1 MNKQKQKKRKKSYFA
16 GECAIVT
23 GASSG
28 IGKEI
33 SRILVRDYG
42 MMVFGCSR
50 NIEKLNSVKAEIES
64 VNLFGGSFV
73 PYALDVTNLE
83 AIVDL
88 RSHINSHCLNLRLV
102 VANAGQMLPITEF
115 SRERDADEKR
125 MMETNTWGAMNMA
138 RVFIPDLE
146 FSPVKVGFVFVGS
159 IAGIVPVPGC
169 AAYSASKA
177 AVKNFAES
185 LMAENKKRKLYI
197 GHMMP
202 GMTNTNLFA
211 SGGEDLPDWVQKYMT
226 PAEKM
231 AEMIV
236 NKARKRKKR
245 CVLGTDAKL
254 MRMCY
259 RLSPSGF
266 PRLMRRVLE
275 NYHIY
280 H

>member
-1 MNKQKQKKRKKSYFA
+1 MSNQKQKKRKKSYFA

-33 SRILVRDYG
+33 SRILVRDFG
-42 MMVFGCSR
+42 MMVFGVSR
-50 NIEKLNSVKAEIES
+50 NLEKLERIKAEIES
-64 VNLFGGSFV
+64 ENPFGGSFV
-73 PYALDVTNLE
+73 PYALDVTDIE
-83 AIVDL
+83 SIFDL
-88 RSHINSHCLNLRLV
+88 RSHINTHCLNLRLV
-102 VANAGQMLPITEF
+102 ISNAGQMLPITEF
-115 SRERDADEKR
+115 SRENEVQEKG
-125 MMETNTWGAMNMA
+125 MTNTNLIGAMNMA
-138 RVFIPDLE
+138 RVFIPDLRH
-146 FSPVKVGFVFVGS
+146 SPVKVGFVFVGS

-177 AVKNFAES
+177 GVKNFAES
-185 LMAENKKRKLYI
+185 VIAENKKRKLYI

-211 SGGEDLPDWVQKYMT
+211 KSGQDLPDWVRKYMT
-226 PAEKM
+226 SASKM

-245 CVLGTDAKL
+245 CVLGADAKI

-259 RLSPSGF
+259 RLNPSGF

-275 NYHIY
+275 KAGIY